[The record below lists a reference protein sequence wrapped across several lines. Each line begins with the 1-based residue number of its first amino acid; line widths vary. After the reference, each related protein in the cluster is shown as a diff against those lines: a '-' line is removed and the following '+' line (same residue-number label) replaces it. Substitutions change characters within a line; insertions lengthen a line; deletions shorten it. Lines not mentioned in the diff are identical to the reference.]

1 MDFFSEFSE
10 FFFGG
15 GGVYEDFF
23 ELTTQTVDVIFD
35 AGWMNQVWLFF

>member
-10 FFFGG
+10 FFFG

-35 AGWMNQVWLFF
+35 AG